1 MTLLILGLV
10 LFLGVHSVRIVA
22 DGWRTRMRKRLGEG
36 GWKGLYSL
44 LSLAGLALAIWGY
57 GLARQN
63 PVALWAPPVAMR
75 HAASLLTLAAF
86 ILLAAAY
93 VPRNALKARLHHPM
107 VLAVKVWALA
117 HLLSNGNL
125 ADVLLFGG
133 FLLWAVLD
141 FRAARQRD
149 RAQGTR
155 YPTGTLVGTATTV
168 VLGSV
173 AWAVFA
179 FWGHALLI
187 GVSPMGR

>member
-1 MTLLILGLV
+1 MSLLFLGLV

-22 DGWRTRMRKRLGEG
+22 DGWRTRMRGRLGEG

-44 LSLAGLALAIWGY
+44 ASLVGLGLVIWGY
-57 GLARQN
+57 GLARQD
-63 PVALWAPPVAMR
+63 PMVLWVPPIAMR
-75 HAASLLTLAAF
+75 HAASLLTLVSF
-86 ILLAAAY
+86 ILLVAAY
-93 VPRNALKARLHHPM
+93 VPRNAFKARLHHPM

-149 RAQGTR
+149 RVQGTR
-155 YPTGTLVGTATTV
+155 YASGTLAGTAIAV
-168 VLGSV
+168 VLGLV
-173 AWAVFA
+173 AWAAFA

>member
-1 MTLLILGLV
+1 MSLLILGLV

-22 DGWRTRMRKRLGEG
+22 DGWRTRMRGRLGEG

-44 LSLAGLALAIWGY
+44 ASLVGLGLVIWGY
-57 GLARQN
+57 GLARQD
-63 PVALWAPPVAMR
+63 PMVLWVPPIAMR
-75 HAASLLTLAAF
+75 HAASLLTLVSF
-86 ILLAAAY
+86 ILLVAAY
-93 VPRNALKARLHHPM
+93 VPRNAFKARLHHPM

-149 RAQGTR
+149 RVQGTR
-155 YPTGTLVGTATTV
+155 YASGTLAGTAIAV
-168 VLGSV
+168 VLGLV
-173 AWAVFA
+173 AWAAFA